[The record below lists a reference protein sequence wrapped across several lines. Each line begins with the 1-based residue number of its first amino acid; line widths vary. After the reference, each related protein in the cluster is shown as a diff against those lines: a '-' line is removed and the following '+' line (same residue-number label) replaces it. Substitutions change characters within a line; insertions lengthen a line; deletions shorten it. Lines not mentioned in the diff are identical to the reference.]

1 VSSGTTSLLLTRD
14 RLHFPVNPKTSS
26 TTSAASILLKLSHFC
41 GDLHLCDCTSTAIL
55 PLGQIKES
63 IGISVHSAVPCP
75 VSSRSRCGPLRQ
87 CPIVCAMS
95 PICIIRRRANS
106 PCTVAV
112 LRYLL
117 PRYRQRQPPL
127 RNGARTIPLPRHVR
141 RGNKKTST
149 AWAVFSHISRRD
161 VILTRGTLFSGIF
174 LSRTGSIAARKR
186 ELGAEGAK
194 VLLWYS
200 ICQQQLNYFDY
211 SFVCFRYAASRFAKR
226 YRR

>member
-1 VSSGTTSLLLTRD
+1 VSSGTTSPLLTRD

-149 AWAVFSHISRRD
+149 AWAVFSHI
-161 VILTRGTLFSGIF
+161 LFSGIF
-174 LSRTGSIAARKR
+174 LSRTGSIVPSFAARKR
-186 ELGAEGAK
+186 ELGVEGAK
-194 VLLWYS
+194 VLFWYF

>member
-41 GDLHLCDCTSTAIL
+41 GGLHLCDCTSTAIL

-149 AWAVFSHISRRD
+149 AWAVFSHIS
-161 VILTRGTLFSGIF
+161 VILTRGIVAAHREHYF
-174 LSRTGSIAARKR
+174 LG
-186 ELGAEGAK
+186 
-194 VLLWYS
+194 
-200 ICQQQLNYFDY
+200 F
-211 SFVCFRYAASRFAKR
+211 F
-226 YRR
+226 